1 MFEND
6 EELEISI
13 EDLSDYEKNLLE
25 KAEELVKDSIDDRKS
40 GKIKK
45 TPGR

>member
-13 EDLSDYEKNLLE
+13 EDLSGYEKNLWE
-25 KAEELVKDSIDDRKS
+25 KADELVKDSTNDRKS

-45 TPGR
+45 SP